1 MSQPSRLLW
10 LIFAIGSLVSVV
22 YISFPCFDSSEE
34 GSVPRNLRVRV
45 PGGTTRGSSTSGNKC
60 KSTACYIALAFSL
73 GGVVLL
79 TVYVLSRLVTL
90 GIRWYRRVKRARER
104 KKVVSKLES
113 QAFTSCMLQYGF
125 PECSICL
132 MKYCLDSFEELEK
145 VKITAC
151 RHIFHSA

>member
-10 LIFAIGSLVSVV
+10 LIFAIGSLVSAES
-22 YISFPCFDSSEE
+22 ISAFPCSDSSEE
-34 GSVPRNLRVRV
+34 DSVPRNLRVRA
-45 PGGTTRGSSTSGNKC
+45 TRGSSTSGNKC

-79 TVYVLSRLVTL
+79 TVYVLSRLALL